1 MIAVGNVQ
9 EYSQLKQMTP
19 GINTLLL
26 KDKLEG
32 HGAFTATYTQTYWR

>member
-1 MIAVGNVQ
+1 MGSVGKAQ
-9 EYSQLKQMTP
+9 EYSKLKQMTP

-32 HGAFTATYTQTYWR
+32 HGAFAATYTQTYWR